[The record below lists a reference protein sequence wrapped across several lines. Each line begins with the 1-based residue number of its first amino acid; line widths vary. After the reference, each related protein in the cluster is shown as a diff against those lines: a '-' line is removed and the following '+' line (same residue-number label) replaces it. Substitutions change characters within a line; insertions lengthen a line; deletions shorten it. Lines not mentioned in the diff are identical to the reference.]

1 MLLWILKPIGH
12 INQPTPY
19 LSIRFEN
26 GVISMSQVFLAQ
38 YSDIPWH
45 IPMILLWISYYI
57 NLHQLYLRTITSYR
71 SNGSVQ
77 GPLFRMGRS
86 NGSAPPVIGDVPW
99 NIPMTFSNQKSP
111 RMDHF
116 GWCKKLSLFSG
127 SSPPHR
133 GALMLHVLTC
143 LWFYVGVVD
152 VDGWVRESWRR
163 FFSADIWRLCPVRSH
178 ENAVNYPISV
188 VLVSICFIFS
198 LRIWYRYYK

>member
-116 GWCKKLSLFSG
+116 GWCKKLSLFF
-127 SSPPHR
+127 
-133 GALMLHVLTC
+133 
-143 LWFYVGVVD
+143 WI
-152 VDGWVRESWRR
+152 
-163 FFSADIWRLCPVRSH
+163 FSTFPRCFDAPCPDLF
-178 ENAVNYPISV
+178 V
-188 VLVSICFIFS
+188 VLRGCGRCGWLGSRVLATIFLCWHMTVMS
-198 LRIWYRYYK
+198 RS